1 MRLAAGVTAQ
11 FHAAGGSCQ
20 WGSEGRRTLR
30 RAEWT
35 QWSLEP
41 SEPMDTARPTVPLG
55 NAGGG
60 LRPTSFTR
68 YRWQCWQ
75 CWHLTRALPGCVG
88 RGSIPKSN
96 QAIFR
101 KGCGCAVALEPTAE
115 PCEDKR
121 ACGLQERPRLVQSE
135 RRLWCAAGGG
145 TKHLGYHSAV
155 QPPLPSCFA
164 RLLFLLHSSHA
175 INLSRN
181 SLHTTYIESQHAQG
195 SPCRAVDLHFP
206 SGPFPSALPLINRRH
221 PALGIL
227 SRLSVV
233 SHSLLRAR
241 VRNTFTHLHWEQC

>member
-11 FHAAGGSCQ
+11 FHAVGGSCQ

-60 LRPTSFTR
+60 LRLRPTRFTR
-68 YRWQCWQ
+68 YRWQY
-75 CWHLTRALPGCVG
+75 WHLTRALPGCMG

-96 QAIFR
+96 QAVLR

-121 ACGLQERPRLVQSE
+121 ACGLQEWPRLVQSE

-175 INLSRN
+175 ISLSRN
-181 SLHTTYIESQHAQG
+181 SLHTTYIQYQHAQG
-195 SPCRAVDLHFP
+195 FPCRAVDLHFP
-206 SGPFPSALPLINRRH
+206 SGPFPSALPLINRCRS
-221 PALGIL
+221 ALGIL

-233 SHSLLRAR
+233 SHSFIALIATKPSH
-241 VRNTFTHLHWEQC
+241 VHIWEQC

>member
-121 ACGLQERPRLVQSE
+121 ACGLQEMPRLVQSE

-145 TKHLGYHSAV
+145 TNTI
-155 QPPLPSCFA
+155 PLCNHHYPHVSPACFS
-164 RLLFLLHSSHA
+164 FS
-175 INLSRN
+175 I
-181 SLHTTYIESQHAQG
+181 
-195 SPCRAVDLHFP
+195 
-206 SGPFPSALPLINRRH
+206 LPMRSIFHEIRFIPH
-221 PALGIL
+221 IL
-227 SRLSVV
+227 SLSM
-233 SHSLLRAR
+233 LRALL
-241 VRNTFTHLHWEQC
+241 VEP

>member
-11 FHAAGGSCQ
+11 FHAVGGSCQ

-60 LRPTSFTR
+60 LRHSDPLASVVIAGNAGISR
-68 YRWQCWQ
+68 ERC
-75 CWHLTRALPGCVG
+75 PGCVG

-96 QAIFR
+96 QALFR

-121 ACGLQERPRLVQSE
+121 ACGLQEWPRLVQSE

-145 TKHLGYHSAV
+145 TKHLGYHSVV

-175 INLSRN
+175 INLPQN

-206 SGPFPSALPLINRRH
+206 SGPFPSASPLINRCR
-221 PALGIL
+221 PALGRL
-227 SRLSVV
+227 SHLSVV
-233 SHSLLRAR
+233 SHSFIALIP
-241 VRNTFTHLHWEQC
+241 TKPSHIHIWEQC

>member
-1 MRLAAGVTAQ
+1 
-11 FHAAGGSCQ
+11 
-20 WGSEGRRTLR
+20 
-30 RAEWT
+30 
-35 QWSLEP
+35 
-41 SEPMDTARPTVPLG
+41 MDTARPTVLLG

-60 LRPTSFTR
+60 LRPTRFTR

-75 CWHLTRALPGCVG
+75 CWQRWHLTRALPGCVG

-101 KGCGCAVALEPTAE
+101 TGCGCAVALEPTAE

-145 TKHLGYHSAV
+145 TKHLGYHSVV

-175 INLSRN
+175 INFSRN

-233 SHSLLRAR
+233 SHNLLRAR

>member
-96 QAIFR
+96 QAYFR

-175 INLSRN
+175 INFSRN

-221 PALGIL
+221 PALGIS